1 MPNDISHSD
10 IPVWAVIPAAGSGSR
25 MHSSTP
31 KQYLSFQGKTVLE
44 HCLDRLLSHPEI
56 AGCVLVLDDSDE
68 HWDRLGYMPAKP
80 LFTTSG
86 GAERHDSVYSGL
98 TTLQHRCGNE
108 VMALVHDAARPLV
121 SHDELDRVIEA
132 AKQRTAGAILASP
145 VTDTLKKQN
154 ERMEI
159 DSTLPREGLWRA
171 LTPQVF
177 HLSPLLNAL
186 KRVIAEG
193 IKITDDAQALE
204 MNGYA
209 PALVEGSVNNFK
221 ITAPG
226 DLRLAEKIWLNQ
238 RNQQDDE

>member
-1 MPNDISHSD
+1 MRSD

-44 HCLDRLLSHPEI
+44 HCLDRLLSLPEI

-68 HWDRLGYMPAKP
+68 HWDGLGYMPAKP
-80 LFTTSG
+80 LFTTGG

-98 TTLQHRCGNE
+98 TTLQYRCGNE

-132 AKQRTAGAILASP
+132 ARLSTAGAILATP

-154 ERMEI
+154 ERMRI

-186 KRVIAEG
+186 KRVIDEG
-193 IKITDDAQALE
+193 LIVTDDAQALE

-209 PALVEGSVNNFK
+209 PALVEGSADNFK

-226 DLRLAEKIWLNQ
+226 DLRLAEKIWLHQ

>member
-1 MPNDISHSD
+1 MPNDKSHRD

-44 HCLDRLLSHPEI
+44 HCLDRLLSLPEI

-68 HWDRLGYMPAKP
+68 HWDKLDYMPAKP
-80 LFTTSG
+80 LFTTGG

-98 TTLQHRCGNE
+98 TTLQYRCGNE

-121 SHDELDRVIEA
+121 SHDELDRVIAA
-132 AKQRTAGAILASP
+132 AKQSTAGAILASP

-154 ERMEI
+154 ERMGIE
-159 DSTLPREGLWRA
+159 STLPREGLWRA

-186 KRVIAEG
+186 KRVIDEG
-193 IKITDDAQALE
+193 LIVTDDAQALE

-226 DLRLAEKIWLNQ
+226 DLRLAEKIWLHQ

>member
-1 MPNDISHSD
+1 MRSD

-25 MHSSTP
+25 MHSNTP

-44 HCLDRLLSHPEI
+44 HCLDRLLSLPEI

-68 HWDRLGYMPAKP
+68 HWDGLGYTPAKP

-86 GAERHDSVYSGL
+86 GVERHDSVYSGL
-98 TTLQHRCGNE
+98 TTLQYRCGNE

-132 AKQRTAGAILASP
+132 ARQSTAGAILAIP

-154 ERMEI
+154 ERMGIE
-159 DSTLPREGLWRA
+159 STLPREGLWRA

-186 KRVIAEG
+186 KRVIDEG
-193 IKITDDAQALE
+193 LIVTDDAQALE

-209 PALVEGSVNNFK
+209 PVLVECSVNNFK

-226 DLRLAEKIWLNQ
+226 DLRLAEKIWLHQ
-238 RNQQDDE
+238 HNQQDDE

>member
-1 MPNDISHSD
+1 MRSD

-44 HCLDRLLSHPEI
+44 HCLDRLLSLPEI
-56 AGCVLVLDDSDE
+56 AGCVLVLDDNDE
-68 HWDRLGYMPAKP
+68 HWDMLGYMPAKP

-86 GAERHDSVYSGL
+86 GAQRHHSVYSGL
-98 TTLQHRCGNE
+98 TTLQYRCGNE
-108 VMALVHDAARPLV
+108 IIALVHDAARPLV
-121 SHDELDRVIEA
+121 SHSELDRVIEA
-132 AKQRTAGAILASP
+132 ARQSTAGAILATP
-145 VTDTLKKQN
+145 VTDTLKKQD
-154 ERMEI
+154 ERMGIE
-159 DSTLPREGLWRA
+159 STLPRAGLWRA

-186 KRVIAEG
+186 KRVIDEG
-193 IKITDDAQALE
+193 LSVTDDAQALE

-209 PALVEGSVNNFK
+209 PALVEGSADNFK

-226 DLRLAEKIWLNQ
+226 DLRLAEKIWLHQCNEQ
-238 RNQQDDE
+238 GDE

>member
-1 MPNDISHSD
+1 MRSD

-44 HCLDRLLSHPEI
+44 HCLDRLLSLPEI

-68 HWDRLGYMPAKP
+68 HWDGLGYMPAKP
-80 LFTTSG
+80 LFTTGG

-98 TTLQHRCGNE
+98 TTLQYRCGNE

-132 AKQRTAGAILASP
+132 ARQSTAGAILATP

-154 ERMEI
+154 ERMRI

-186 KRVIAEG
+186 KRVIDEG
-193 IKITDDAQALE
+193 LIVTDDAQALE

-209 PALVEGSVNNFK
+209 PALVEGSADNFK

-226 DLRLAEKIWLNQ
+226 DLRLAEKIWLHQ

>member
-1 MPNDISHSD
+1 MRSDISHRD
-10 IPVWAVIPAAGSGSR
+10 IQVWAVIPAAGSGSR

-44 HCLDRLLSHPEI
+44 HCLDRLLSLPEI

-68 HWDRLGYMPAKP
+68 HWDRLGYVPTKP

-98 TTLQHRCGNE
+98 TTLQYRCGNE

-132 AKQRTAGAILASP
+132 ARQSTAVAILAAP
-145 VTDTLKKQN
+145 VTATLKKQN
-154 ERMEI
+154 KRMRIE
-159 DSTLPREGLWRA
+159 STLPREGLWRA

-177 HLSPLLNAL
+177 YLSPFLNAL
-186 KRVIAEG
+186 
-193 IKITDDAQALE
+193 
-204 MNGYA
+204 
-209 PALVEGSVNNFK
+209 
-221 ITAPG
+221 
-226 DLRLAEKIWLNQ
+226 
-238 RNQQDDE
+238 